1 MTGGQVLWH
10 LPAFPFLGSSCTLAA
25 STGAVDWAPGST
37 YLATKTLTCYT
48 AVKVVMPMRRST
60 VLLLLV
66 LLLSIAGCS
75 SGPTVSHEGNV
86 KVTLPVR
93 QATVT
98 FVKQTD
104 GSWKG
109 SIRTTGTAR
118 AFEATVSWAATQQLS
133 SNVLSSLGQ
142 GSFMTSA
149 GAPEFGTFD
158 QTLMLVGA
166 ASGPAPDGKGSLR
179 IFITSMKDG
188 SQQDI
193 VDIPLVLA
201 LAPWEGR
208 RLLSEFGPRLR

>member
-1 MTGGQVLWH
+1 
-10 LPAFPFLGSSCTLAA
+10 
-25 STGAVDWAPGST
+25 
-37 YLATKTLTCYT
+37 
-48 AVKVVMPMRRST
+48 MRRSA

-75 SGPTVSHEGNV
+75 SGPMESQEGNV
-86 KVTLPVR
+86 KVTLPAR
-93 QATVT
+93 QETVT

-109 SIRTTGTAR
+109 SIQTTGSAR
-118 AFEATVSWAATQQLS
+118 AFEATVSWQATQQLS
-133 SNVLSSLGQ
+133 PDLLASLGQ

-158 QTLMLVGA
+158 QTLVLVSA
-166 ASGPAPDGKGSLR
+166 ASNPAPDGKGTLR

-193 VDIPLVLA
+193 VDIPLTLH
-201 LAPWEGR
+201 LQQ
-208 RLLSEFGPRLR
+208 

>member
-1 MTGGQVLWH
+1 M
-10 LPAFPFLGSSCTLAA
+10 
-25 STGAVDWAPGST
+25 
-37 YLATKTLTCYT
+37 YLATKMPGCYT
-48 AVKVVMPMRRST
+48 AAKVVMPMRRST

-66 LLLSIAGCS
+66 LLLSITGCN

-109 SIRTTGTAR
+109 SIQTTGSAR
-118 AFEATVSWAATQQLS
+118 AFEATVSWEATQQLS

-166 ASGPAPDGKGSLR
+166 ASEPAPDGKGSLR

-201 LAPWEGR
+201 LAP
-208 RLLSEFGPRLR
+208 

>member
-1 MTGGQVLWH
+1 MAPAR
-10 LPAFPFLGSSCTLAA
+10 LPIFGEFMDISTMAA
-25 STGAVDWAPGST
+25 STGAADWAPGST

-66 LLLSIAGCS
+66 LLLSIAGCR
-75 SGPTVSHEGNV
+75 SGPMESREGNV
-86 KVTLPVR
+86 KVTLPAR
-93 QATVT
+93 QQTVT

-109 SIRTTGTAR
+109 SVQATGSAR
-118 AFEATVSWAATQQLS
+118 AFEATVSWEAMQQLS
-133 SNVLSSLGQ
+133 SDVLTSLGQ

-158 QTLMLVGA
+158 QTLMLVRA
-166 ASGPAPDGKGSLR
+166 ASGPAPDGKGTLR
-179 IFITSMKDG
+179 IFIASAKDG

-193 VDIPLVLA
+193 VDIPIILKST
-201 LAPWEGR
+201 P
-208 RLLSEFGPRLR
+208 